1 MVSGSEFLAQALMAH
16 GASAVC
22 GYDASDRITFWN
34 ERYLAFFP
42 EVAPFLR
49 VGTPFLETLEP
60 FLALQHPQASAQ
72 ERADA
77 ARNAIHRHAHEEGP
91 FQYQRPDGR
100 WLELRM
106 FPQPDGARF
115 KIWSDVSAQK
125 APGAEGSL
133 LQGLMA
139 VANVG
144 LIVHDTAG
152 VLRYVNSRFF
162 SEHFM
167 GLIQRVP
174 AIERRGAQQG
184 GYWKKFEDIFGGDEV
199 YEQLCLSTAR
209 GPVQAPLTMRARTG
223 RFYRVQEQAWDAGGT
238 AGVWTDVT
246 ELIQREDA
254 LRAAHRELSLL
265 NRKLIDLSETDALT
279 GLPNRRR
286 FNTAMQSAQAVVDSG
301 SQASVAIIDLDF
313 FKSINDRFGHDTGDV
328 ALVEVARRLRALVP
342 GQVPIARLGG
352 EEFGLVFEA
361 MPLVEAHACVE
372 AVRQAFSDHPFVT
385 GSQAM
390 PLTVSIGIAPLT
402 TTRDTS
408 ASLKEADMALLK
420 AKARGRD
427 CVVLAGRNLAG
438 GPDSGAGGAF
448 GTGGATAAE
457 ASLSM
462 DAFAEEID
470 LGAAGLRDK
479 YAPATEHPAFALA
492 NWEKA
497 VRDGTTLDHY
507 WGWVE
512 YQISASLQAP
522 DTE

>member
-1 MVSGSEFLAQALMAH
+1 
-16 GASAVC
+16 
-22 GYDASDRITFWN
+22 
-34 ERYLAFFP
+34 
-42 EVAPFLR
+42 
-49 VGTPFLETLEP
+49 
-60 FLALQHPQASAQ
+60 
-72 ERADA
+72 
-77 ARNAIHRHAHEEGP
+77 
-91 FQYQRPDGR
+91 
-100 WLELRM
+100 
-106 FPQPDGARF
+106 
-115 KIWSDVSAQK
+115 
-125 APGAEGSL
+125 
-133 LQGLMA
+133 
-139 VANVG
+139 
-144 LIVHDTAG
+144 
-152 VLRYVNSRFF
+152 
-162 SEHFM
+162 
-167 GLIQRVP
+167 
-174 AIERRGAQQG
+174 
-184 GYWKKFEDIFGGDEV
+184 
-199 YEQLCLSTAR
+199 
-209 GPVQAPLTMRARTG
+209 
-223 RFYRVQEQAWDAGGT
+223 
-238 AGVWTDVT
+238 
-246 ELIQREDA
+246 
-254 LRAAHRELSLL
+254 
-265 NRKLIDLSETDALT
+265 
-279 GLPNRRR
+279 
-286 FNTAMQSAQAVVDSG
+286 MQSAQAVVDSG

-438 GPDSGAGGAF
+438 GPDSGTGGAF

-457 ASLSM
+457 ASLLM